1 MKGKNVNIYIREPI
15 IDKSKELIKSRKLS
29 PLINNLLDEYF
40 LQQEQAKKREY
51 EKEMKQAYQS
61 ISTDKE
67 FKKEKS
73 LWNQLD
79 NDNIWKK

>member
-73 LWNQLD
+73 L
-79 NDNIWKK
+79 